1 MKSGAKNIIRL
12 ALGRAGSTEG
22 LLLAE
27 VFWALVR
34 LMPMS
39 GRSKT

>member
-27 VFWALVR
+27 VFLGARAADAHVR
-34 LMPMS
+34 
-39 GRSKT
+39 